1 MIKDEDTIRFEELLG
16 KTILSI
22 TGAEDGSAKIQ
33 LETLDGKKYV
43 MTHYGDGCD
52 TVTLEDTCGDIAD
65 IIGSPILLAE
75 KVVSTEDNP
84 LQLHYTWSF
93 YKLSTIKGS
102 VTLRW
107 CGFSEGYYSEDVGFY
122 EVD

>member
-1 MIKDEDTIRFEELLG
+1 MIKDEDAIRFEELLG
-16 KTILSI
+16 KIITSI
-22 TGAEDGSAKIQ
+22 YGAEDGSTRICFETSDGAKYI
-33 LETLDGKKYV
+33 

-52 TVTLEDTCGDIAD
+52 LVTLEDTCGDITD

-75 KVVSTEDNP
+75 KVVSIEDNP

-93 YKLSTIKGS
+93 YKLATIKGS

-107 CGFSEGYYSEDVGFY
+107 CGSSEGYYSEDVVIY
-122 EVD
+122 QT